1 MSKSSKN
8 ARENNKDLIDQ
19 IVDVRKGRKLTQEE
33 LAKIMTCPQS
43 SISRVENRSVSP
55 TLDYLKKMCDAL
67 GIIITIKYK

>member
-8 ARENNKDLIDQ
+8 TKENNRDLIDQ